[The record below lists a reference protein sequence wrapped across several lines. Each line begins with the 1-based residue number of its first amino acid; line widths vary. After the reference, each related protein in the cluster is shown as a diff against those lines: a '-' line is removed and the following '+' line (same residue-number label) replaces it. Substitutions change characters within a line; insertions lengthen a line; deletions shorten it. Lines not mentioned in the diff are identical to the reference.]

1 MTERWEALRTA
12 ALAALGSPSR
22 GRFLDALAH
31 RVAMAARGAY
41 PEAGEPPDR
50 AAVALRC
57 HNELVLAVAAQRLAD
72 GGDGVPYPDDVFLE
86 GLRERAGGG
95 GCGAALLWAL
105 EQALRVFPGAGPPA
119 PPETA

>member
-1 MTERWEALRTA
+1 MTGTWESLRPA

-22 GRFLDALAH
+22 GRFLDVLAH

-41 PEAGEPPDR
+41 PEAGEPPER
-50 AAVALRC
+50 AAAALRC
-57 HNELVLAVAAQRLAD
+57 HNELGLAVAAQRLAA
-72 GGDGVPYPDDVFLE
+72 GGDGVPYPDGVFLE

-105 EQALRVFPGAGPPA
+105 EQALRALPGADPA
-119 PPETA
+119 PPPGTA